1 MKKKI
6 LFFIPTLD
14 GGGAEKALVNLVNTF
29 DLAKYEIDVV
39 TIFGGGVNQA
49 FLKPGVTIRS
59 IFKKHIKGL
68 KHIFKLFTP
77 KLLYRFFFKNTYD
90 IAIAYL
96 EGECTRIISGS
107 EKSTVKI
114 AWVHIERKHDYVCA
128 FRNYSEM
135 IKAYSS
141 FNKICFVSDDTK
153 KSFDKYTDSIFQEK
167 ECVIKNIVDYATI
180 FKQSTEEIKI
190 TQKDY
195 FNIISVG
202 RLTKI
207 KDMNRLIDLY
217 LFLKSKNILVNI
229 LILGIGEEYENL
241 KKRIADLK
249 IENNIK
255 LLGYQLNPYRYIAKS
270 DLYVCTSHKEGY
282 STTVLESVVLGVP
295 VVTTNC
301 SGMIDILDNGKCGII
316 VNDNNKE
323 LFNAVYRI
331 IQDRTEYLD
340 KKNNCLLR
348 SKELV
353 KLNLLNIKNNHQ
365 EIGIK

>member
-14 GGGAEKALVNLVNTF
+14 GGGAEKALVNLVNTI
-29 DLAKYEIDVV
+29 DLTKYEIDVV
-39 TIFGGGVNQA
+39 TIFSGGVNQA
-49 FLKPGVTIRS
+49 FLKPNITVKS
-59 IFKKHIKGL
+59 LFKKRIKGL
-68 KHIFKLFTP
+68 KHILKLFTP
-77 KLLYRFFFKNTYD
+77 KLLYRFFFKDTYD
-90 IAIAYL
+90 TAIAYL
-96 EGECTRIISGS
+96 EGECTRIISGA

-153 KSFDKYTDSIFQEK
+153 KSFNTYTDSIFQAK
-167 ECVIKNIVDYATI
+167 EHIVKNIVDYTSI
-180 FKQSTEEIKI
+180 FKQSTEEIEVI
-190 TQKDY
+190 QKNH

-202 RLTKI
+202 RLTKV

-241 KKRIADLK
+241 KKRITDLN

-255 LLGYQLNPYRYIAKS
+255 LLGYQLNPYKYIAKS
-270 DLYVCTSHKEGY
+270 DLYVCASHKEGY
-282 STTVLESVVLGVP
+282 STTVLESVVLGIP

-301 SGMIDILDNGKCGII
+301 SGMMDILDNEKCGII
-316 VNDNNKE
+316 VNDNNEE
-323 LFNAVYRI
+323 LFSAVYKI
-331 IQDRTEYLD
+331 IQDKAKYLD
-340 KKNNCLLR
+340 KKNNCLFR

-353 KLNLLNIKNNHQ
+353 KLNLFNIKNNHQ
-365 EIGIK
+365 EIGVK

>member
-14 GGGAEKALVNLVNTF
+14 GGGAEKALVNLVNTI
-29 DLAKYEIDVV
+29 DLTKYEIDVV

-49 FLKPGVTIRS
+49 FLKPNITIRS
-59 IFKKHIKGL
+59 LFKKRIKGL
-68 KHIFKLFTP
+68 KHILKLFTP
-77 KLLYRFFFKNTYD
+77 KLLYRFFFKDTYD
-90 IAIAYL
+90 TAIAYL
-96 EGECTRIISGS
+96 EGECTRIISGA

-153 KSFDKYTDSIFQEK
+153 KSFDVYTDSMFQAK
-167 ECVIKNIVDYATI
+167 EHIVKNIVDYTSI
-180 FKQSTEEIKI
+180 FKQSMEEIEVI
-190 TQKDY
+190 QKDH

-202 RLTKI
+202 RLTKV

-217 LFLKSKNILVNI
+217 LFLKNKNILVNI

-241 KKRIADLK
+241 KKRITDLNIK
-249 IENNIK
+249 NNIK
-255 LLGYQLNPYRYIAKS
+255 LLGYQLNPYKYIAKS
-270 DLYVCTSHKEGY
+270 DLYVCASHKEGY
-282 STTVLESVVLGVP
+282 STTVLESVVLGIP

-301 SGMIDILDNGKCGII
+301 SGMMDILDNEKCGII
-316 VNDNNKE
+316 VNDNNEE
-323 LFNAVYRI
+323 LFSAVYKI
-331 IQDRTEYLD
+331 IQDKAKYLD

-353 KLNLLNIKNNHQ
+353 KLNLFNIKNNHQ
-365 EIGIK
+365 EIGVK

>member
-14 GGGAEKALVNLVNTF
+14 GGGAEKALVNLVNTI
-29 DLAKYEIDVV
+29 DLTKCEIDVV

-49 FLKPGVTIRS
+49 FLKPGITIRS
-59 IFKKHIKGL
+59 LFKKRIKGL
-68 KHIFKLFTP
+68 KHILKLFTP
-77 KLLYRFFFKNTYD
+77 KLLYRFFFKDAYD
-90 IAIAYL
+90 TAIAYL
-96 EGECTRIISGS
+96 EGECTRIISGA